1 MKFIIATNNA
11 QKLIELERI
20 LSPLGINAVSPK
32 QEGITLDDVEENG
45 STFKENS
52 FIKAD
57 AACKKT
63 GLPAIADD
71 SGICVDALDGAPGIF
86 SARFAGENATDD
98 DKNNLILKKLKDVS
112 DENRGAHYTCAVTCV
127 FPNGDKIQVEGEC
140 FGKLAYEPDGNCGF
154 GYDPIFLYN
163 NVSFGR
169 VSSEEKDKVSHRG
182 NALRMFKE
190 KLIKYLEENDV
201 NK

>member
-1 MKFIIATNNA
+1 MKFIIATNNP

-32 QEGITLDDVEENG
+32 DEGICLEDVEENG
-45 STFKENS
+45 STFMENS

-71 SGICVDALDGAPGIF
+71 SGICVDALNGEPGIY
-86 SARFAGENATDD
+86 SARFAGENATDI
-98 DKNNLILKKLKDVS
+98 DKNNLILKRLENTPES
-112 DENRGAHYTCAVTCV
+112 DRGAHYTCAVTCV
-127 FPNGDKIQVEGEC
+127 FPNGDKIQVEGKC
-140 FGKLAYEPDGNCGF
+140 FGRIAYEPDGDGGF

-163 NVSFGR
+163 GVSFGK
-169 VSSEEKDKVSHRG
+169 VSADEKDKVSHRG
-182 NALRMFKE
+182 NALRMFKAE
-190 KLIKYLEENDV
+190 LVKYLEENNV

>member
-1 MKFIIATNNA
+1 MKFIIATNNP

-32 QEGITLDDVEENG
+32 DEGICLEDVEENG
-45 STFKENS
+45 STFMENS

-71 SGICVDALDGAPGIF
+71 SGICVDALNGEPGIY
-86 SARFAGENATDD
+86 SARFAGENATDI
-98 DKNNLILKKLKDVS
+98 DKNNLILKSLENTPES
-112 DENRGAHYTCAVTCV
+112 DRGAHYTCAVTCV
-127 FPNGDKIQVEGEC
+127 FPNGDKIQVEGKC
-140 FGKLAYEPDGNCGF
+140 FGRIAYEPDGDGGF

-163 NVSFGR
+163 GVSFGK
-169 VSSEEKDKVSHRG
+169 VSADEKDKVSHRG
-182 NALRMFKE
+182 NALRMFKAE
-190 KLIKYLEENDV
+190 LVKYLEENNV

>member
-1 MKFIIATNNA
+1 MKFIIATNNP

-32 QEGITLDDVEENG
+32 DEGICLEDVEENG
-45 STFKENS
+45 STFMENS

-71 SGICVDALDGAPGIF
+71 SGICVDALNGEPGIY
-86 SARFAGENATDD
+86 SARFAGENATDI
-98 DKNNLILKKLKDVS
+98 DKNNLILKRL
-112 DENRGAHYTCAVTCV
+112 ENTPENDRGAHYTCAVTCV
-127 FPNGDKIQVEGEC
+127 FPNGDKIQVEGKC
-140 FGKLAYEPDGNCGF
+140 FGRIAYEPDGDGGF

-163 NVSFGR
+163 GVSFGK
-169 VSSEEKDKVSHRG
+169 VSADEKDKVSHRG
-182 NALRMFKE
+182 NALRMFKAE
-190 KLIKYLEENDV
+190 LVKYLEENNV

>member
-1 MKFIIATNNA
+1 MKFIIATNNP

-32 QEGITLDDVEENG
+32 DEGICLEDVEENG
-45 STFKENS
+45 STFMENS

-71 SGICVDALDGAPGIF
+71 SGICVDALNGEPGIY
-86 SARFAGENATDD
+86 SARFAGENATDI
-98 DKNNLILKKLKDVS
+98 DKNNLILKRLENTPES
-112 DENRGAHYTCAVTCV
+112 DRGAHYTCAVTCV
-127 FPNGDKIQVEGEC
+127 FPNGDKIQVEGKC
-140 FGKLAYEPDGNCGF
+140 FGRIAYEPDGDGGF

-163 NVSFGR
+163 GVSFGK
-169 VSSEEKDKVSHRG
+169 VSAGEKDKVSHRG
-182 NALRMFKE
+182 NALRMFKAE
-190 KLIKYLEENDV
+190 LVKYLEENNV

>member
-1 MKFIIATNNA
+1 MKFIIATNNP

-32 QEGITLDDVEENG
+32 DEGICLEDVEENG
-45 STFKENS
+45 STFMENS

-71 SGICVDALDGAPGIF
+71 SGICVDALNGEPGIY
-86 SARFAGENATDD
+86 SARFAGENATDI
-98 DKNNLILKKLKDVS
+98 DKNNLILKRLENTPES
-112 DENRGAHYTCAVTCV
+112 DRGAHYTCAVTCV
-127 FPNGDKIQVEGEC
+127 FPNGDKIQVEGKC
-140 FGKLAYEPDGNCGF
+140 FGRIAFGPDGDGGF

-163 NVSFGR
+163 GVSFGK
-169 VSSEEKDKVSHRG
+169 VSADEKDKVSHRG
-182 NALRMFKE
+182 NALRMFKAE
-190 KLIKYLEENDV
+190 LVKYLEENNV

>member
-1 MKFIIATNNA
+1 MKFIIATNNP

-20 LSPLGINAVSPK
+20 LSPLGINAVTPK
-32 QEGITLDDVEENG
+32 DEGICLEDVEENG
-45 STFKENS
+45 STFMENS

-71 SGICVDALDGAPGIF
+71 SGICVDALNGEPGIY
-86 SARFAGENATDD
+86 SARFAGENATDI
-98 DKNNLILKKLKDVS
+98 DKNNLILKRLENTPES
-112 DENRGAHYTCAVTCV
+112 DRGAHYTCAVTCV
-127 FPNGDKIQVEGEC
+127 FPNGDKIQVEGKC
-140 FGKLAYEPDGNCGF
+140 FGRIAFEPDGDGGF

-163 NVSFGR
+163 GVSFGK
-169 VSSEEKDKVSHRG
+169 VSADEKDKVSHRG
-182 NALRMFKE
+182 NALRMFKAE
-190 KLIKYLEENDV
+190 LVKYLEENNV

>member
-1 MKFIIATNNA
+1 MKFIIATNNP

-32 QEGITLDDVEENG
+32 DEGICLEDVEENG
-45 STFKENS
+45 STFRENS

-71 SGICVDALDGAPGIF
+71 SGICVDALNGEPGIY
-86 SARFAGENATDD
+86 SARFAGENATDI
-98 DKNNLILKKLKDVS
+98 DKNNLILKRLENTPES
-112 DENRGAHYTCAVTCV
+112 DRGAHYTCAVTCV
-127 FPNGDKIQVEGEC
+127 FPNGDKIQVEGKC
-140 FGKLAYEPDGNCGF
+140 FGRIAYEPDGDGGF

-163 NVSFGR
+163 GVSFGK
-169 VSSEEKDKVSHRG
+169 VSAGEKDKVSHRG
-182 NALRMFKE
+182 NALRMFKAE
-190 KLIKYLEENDV
+190 LVKYLEENNV

>member
-11 QKLIELERI
+11 HKLIELERI

-32 QEGITLDDVEENG
+32 KEGISLDDVEENG
-45 STFKENS
+45 SSFKENS

-71 SGICVDALDGAPGIF
+71 SGICVDALDGKPGIY
-86 SARFAGENATDD
+86 SARFGGEDASDT
-98 DKNNLILKKLKDVS
+98 DKNSMILDMLKDKDDS
-112 DENRGAHYTCAVTCV
+112 ERGAHYTCAITCV
-127 FPNGDKIQVEGEC
+127 FPNGDKIQVEGKC
-140 FGKLAYEPDGNCGF
+140 FGKIARAPEGDGGF

-163 NVSFGR
+163 GVSFGKT
-169 VSSEEKDKVSHRG
+169 SAEDKDKVSHRG
-182 NALRMFKE
+182 NALRMFRE
-190 KLIKYLEENDV
+190 ELVKYLEGN
-201 NK
+201 NAHK

>member
-1 MKFIIATNNA
+1 MKFIIATNNP

-32 QEGITLDDVEENG
+32 DERICLEDVEENG
-45 STFKENS
+45 STFMENS

-71 SGICVDALDGAPGIF
+71 SGICVDALNGEPGIY
-86 SARFAGENATDD
+86 SARFAGENATDI
-98 DKNNLILKKLKDVS
+98 DKNNLILKRLENTPES
-112 DENRGAHYTCAVTCV
+112 DRGAHYTCAVTCV
-127 FPNGDKIQVEGEC
+127 FPNGDKIQVEGKC
-140 FGKLAYEPDGNCGF
+140 FGRIAYEPDGDGGF

-163 NVSFGR
+163 GVSFGK
-169 VSSEEKDKVSHRG
+169 VSADEKDKVSHRG
-182 NALRMFKE
+182 NALRMFKAE
-190 KLIKYLEENDV
+190 LVKYLEENNV

>member
-1 MKFIIATNNA
+1 MKFIIATNNP

-32 QEGITLDDVEENG
+32 DEGICLEDVEENG
-45 STFKENS
+45 STFMENS

-71 SGICVDALDGAPGIF
+71 SGICVDALNGEPGIY
-86 SARFAGENATDD
+86 SARFAGENASDI
-98 DKNNLILKKLKDVS
+98 DKNNLILKRLENTPES
-112 DENRGAHYTCAVTCV
+112 DRGAHYTCAVTCV
-127 FPNGDKIQVEGEC
+127 FPNGDKIQVEGKC
-140 FGKLAYEPDGNCGF
+140 FGRIAYEPDGDGGF

-163 NVSFGR
+163 GVSFGK
-169 VSSEEKDKVSHRG
+169 VSADEKDKVSHRG
-182 NALRMFKE
+182 NALRMFKAE
-190 KLIKYLEENDV
+190 LVKYLEENNV